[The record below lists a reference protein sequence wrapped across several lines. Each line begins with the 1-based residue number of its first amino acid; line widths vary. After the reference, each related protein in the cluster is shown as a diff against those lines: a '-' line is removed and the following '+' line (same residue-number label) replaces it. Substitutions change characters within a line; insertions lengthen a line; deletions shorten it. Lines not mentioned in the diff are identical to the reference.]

1 MAMISPSEGKKF
13 ERDPQEGNIPT
24 GLYLCEL
31 SRVQETGPS
40 AKFPNGNPRL
50 VFEFT
55 ILDGAC
61 KGKKAVAFLGKTLL
75 KNKEG
80 RESNLVKWARMM
92 GVPDPEK
99 GFDPDGM
106 LNKRFNVMIELTP
119 GTNGEPPRGWA
130 RSVIAANNPAPAA
143 PPASAPPGDGPPPDE
158 ATGPD
163 PAAKWD
169 YHDGAKW
176 VANQTTAEV
185 QQSIVINGL
194 MAQAL
199 WVRPAGSKDAK
210 KADDFGFTNAT
221 VETIPY

>member
-119 GTNGEPPRGWA
+119 GTNGEPGRGWA
-130 RSVIAANNPAPAA
+130 RSVIAANNAAPAQQ
-143 PPASAPPGDGPPPDE
+143 SAMDAFFAGNTP
-158 ATGPD
+158 PD
-163 PAAKWD
+163 PAARWD
-169 YHDGAKW
+169 YSDGTNKLLD
-176 VANQTTAEV
+176 QTTA
-185 QQSIVINGL
+185 QIRS
-194 MAQAL
+194 AL
-199 WVRPAGSKDAK
+199 AESGIALAKVWLKPAGAPRETAK
-210 KADDFGFTNAT
+210 TAEAWGFGVA
-221 VETIPY
+221 ETAAEPIPF